1 MSTAQV
7 PSYLLLGWKPESLL
21 GCAET
26 VVCSVGLK
34 PWSFPLGKTHRVSDP
49 EEEGLVGKR

>member
-1 MSTAQV
+1 MSAAQV
-7 PSYLLLGWKPESLL
+7 PSYLLLGWKPEDLL

-34 PWSFPLGKTHRVSDP
+34 PRSFPLGKIHRVSDP
-49 EEEGLVGKR
+49 EEGLVGKR

>member
-1 MSTAQV
+1 MSAAQV
-7 PSYLLLGWKPESLL
+7 PSYLLLGWKPEDLL

-34 PWSFPLGKTHRVSDP
+34 PWSFPLGKIHIVSDP
-49 EEEGLVGKR
+49 EEGLVGKR